1 MQQAIQDG
9 RGDDGVPKHLA
20 PLAEALVGG
29 EHDRAPLIAAGD
41 ELEEEVRPMLVNRD
55 VADIVDDQQ
64 LGQTILLE
72 SLLEPILGLRFRERG
87 DQAHG

>member
-1 MQQAIQDG
+1 MQQAIEDR
-9 RGDDGVPKHLA
+9 RGDDGIAKHLT

-29 EHDRAPLIAAGD
+29 EDNRAPLIAPRD

-55 VADIVDDQQ
+55 VADLVDDQQ

-72 SLLEPILGLRFRERG
+72 ALLEPILGIGFRSGSWPR
-87 DQAHG
+87 